1 MDRNIDERVLLSS
14 SSSAY
19 KTGAILYKDK
29 YNLALNYRRYE
40 TKISIV
46 HSGNVTN
53 PSVSFVAQRMR
64 AFDLF
69 NAVYV
74 HKTWRPLLHRSIR
87 CWLQSYLIIVSQR
100 RYVYIRNGTNM
111 PVNAPVHNACNFIST
126 AEIHA
131 EQRTQPYRL
140 PTLVINGHHASTTA
154 YYPIPSGTQH
164 AIKYIKG
171 RNKWNPIRESAG
183 INFFWKL
190 RIDWNRS
197 DFTENRKHPRIFINE
212 HSTIPPPSLPPPRSP
227 LSTPDSQPKFP
238 LLQTWI

>member
-1 MDRNIDERVLLSS
+1 
-14 SSSAY
+14 
-19 KTGAILYKDK
+19 
-29 YNLALNYRRYE
+29 
-40 TKISIV
+40 
-46 HSGNVTN
+46 
-53 PSVSFVAQRMR
+53 MR

-154 YYPIPSGTQH
+154 YYPLPSGIQH

-212 HSTIPPPSLPPPRSP
+212 HSTIPPLPSS
-227 LSTPDSQPKFP
+227 SSFP
-238 LLQTWI
+238 AFHARFPTEIPVAPNLNLVRKYS